1 MKEENATSIEFF
13 RAFRRVADL
22 INGVIF
28 HGKQIV
34 RECDLQEQNPV
45 LHDISKKDNRV
56 SAVENTLDLSVMV
69 TVGKAK
75 FLLMLQGQTIEHY
88 VMPVRA
94 SHERGTDYY
103 NQWKKLQKMHNEARD
118 LMKGEEY
125 LSGVKKRDRFYPV
138 IHIVVYFG
146 KKRWKAARKMDDL
159 FLTEIFPEELKKLF
173 TEKPLLIF
181 EMRHFSNEEWF
192 QTDLRQVCGF
202 LKRTNDRMKLKTYI
216 EENQEV
222 FSNLPEDAYDFL
234 TVMAGIRNLRL
245 IKQEV
250 QSKGGGFDMCKAIK
264 EMLRVSRQEGEQ
276 EGRLEGRQEGRLE
289 GRQEGRLEGRQE
301 GRLEGQDE
309 MATLSEKLILADRV
323 SELLKASIDREY
335 RNKLLAEFGLA

>member
-1 MKEENATSIEFF
+1 MREENAASIEFF
-13 RAFRRVADL
+13 RDFRRVADL

-34 RECDLQEQNPV
+34 RECDLQEQNPI

-94 SHERGTDYY
+94 SHERGIDYY
-103 NQWKKLQKMHNEARD
+103 NQWKKLQKKHNEVGD
-118 LMKGEEY
+118 LKKGEEY
-125 LSGVKKRDRFYPV
+125 LSGAKKRDKFYPV

-146 KKRWKAARKMDDL
+146 KKRWKAARKMEDL
-159 FLTEIFPEELKKLF
+159 FWTERFPEELKKLF

-181 EMRHFSNEEWF
+181 EMCHFPNEEWF

-202 LKRTNDRMKLKTYI
+202 LKKTNDKTKLKIYI
-216 EENQEV
+216 EENQAV
-222 FSNLPEDAYDFL
+222 FANLPEDAYDL
-234 TVMAGIRNLRL
+234 LSVMAGIRNLKF

-250 QSKGGGFDMCKAIK
+250 KAEGGGFDMCKAIK
-264 EMLRVSRQEGEQ
+264 EMLRDSRLEGEQ
-276 EGRLEGRQEGRLE
+276 EGRAQGRQEGRLK
-289 GRQEGRLEGRQE
+289 
-301 GRLEGQDE
+301 GQDE
-309 MATLSEKLILADRV
+309 MATLSEKLILADRI
-323 SELLKASIDREY
+323 SELLKASTDREF
-335 RNKLLAEFGLA
+335 RNKLLLEFGLA

>member
-1 MKEENATSIEFF
+1 MKEENATSIEYF
-13 RAFRRVADL
+13 RDFRRGADL

-28 HGKQIV
+28 HGKPVV
-34 RECDLQEQNPV
+34 REYDLQEQNPV
-45 LHDISKKDNRV
+45 LHNIFKKNNKV

-69 TVGKAK
+69 TVNKAK

-202 LKRTNDRMKLKTYI
+202 LKRTNDRMKLRAYI

-222 FSNLPEDAYDFL
+222 FSK
-234 TVMAGIRNLRL
+234 I
-245 IKQEV
+245 I
-250 QSKGGGFDMCKAIK
+250 
-264 EMLRVSRQEGEQ
+264 
-276 EGRLEGRQEGRLE
+276 
-289 GRQEGRLEGRQE
+289 
-301 GRLEGQDE
+301 
-309 MATLSEKLILADRV
+309 
-323 SELLKASIDREY
+323 
-335 RNKLLAEFGLA
+335 

>member
-13 RAFRRVADL
+13 RDFRRVADL

-28 HGKQIV
+28 HGKQVV

-45 LHDISKKDNRV
+45 LHDISKKDNKV
-56 SAVENTLDLSVMV
+56 SAVENTPDLSVMV
-69 TVGKAK
+69 TVGKAQ
-75 FLLMLQGQTIEHY
+75 FLLMIQGQTIEHY

-94 SHERGTDYY
+94 AHERGTDYY

-118 LMKGEEY
+118 LKNGEEY
-125 LSGVKKRDRFYPV
+125 LSGAKKRDKFYPV

-159 FLTEIFPEELKKLF
+159 FQTEIFPEELKKLF

-181 EMRHFSNEEWF
+181 EIRHFPNENWF

-202 LKRTNDRMKLKTYI
+202 LKRTNDRTKLKTYI
-216 EENQEV
+216 EENQTV
-222 FSNLPEDAYDFL
+222 FANLPEDAYDLL
-234 TVMAGIRNLRL
+234 TVMAGIRNLKL

-250 QSKGGGFDMCKAIK
+250 KTTGGGFDMCRAIK
-264 EMLRVSRQEGEQ
+264 EMLRDSRQ
-276 EGRLEGRQEGRLE
+276 EGRQEGIEKGQNNMQQLNKILIAA
-289 GRQEGRLEGRQE
+289 GRLEDLLHASTDNGYC
-301 GRLEGQDE
+301 
-309 MATLSEKLILADRV
+309 MKLMT
-323 SELLKASIDREY
+323 ELGII
-335 RNKLLAEFGLA
+335 

>member
-1 MKEENATSIEFF
+1 M
-13 RAFRRVADL
+13 
-22 INGVIF
+22 
-28 HGKQIV
+28 
-34 RECDLQEQNPV
+34 RE
-45 LHDISKKDNRV
+45 K
-56 SAVENTLDLSVMV
+56 
-69 TVGKAK
+69 
-75 FLLMLQGQTIEHY
+75 
-88 VMPVRA
+88 
-94 SHERGTDYY
+94 
-103 NQWKKLQKMHNEARD
+103 
-118 LMKGEEY
+118 
-125 LSGVKKRDRFYPV
+125 
-138 IHIVVYFG
+138 
-146 KKRWKAARKMDDL
+146 
-159 FLTEIFPEELKKLF
+159 LKKLF

-234 TVMAGIRNLRL
+234 TVVAGIRNLRL

-276 EGRLEGRQEGRLE
+276 EGRLEG
-289 GRQEGRLEGRQE
+289 
-301 GRLEGQDE
+301 QDE
-309 MATLSEKLILADRV
+309 MATLSEKLILADRI
-323 SELLKASIDREY
+323 SELLKASTDREY